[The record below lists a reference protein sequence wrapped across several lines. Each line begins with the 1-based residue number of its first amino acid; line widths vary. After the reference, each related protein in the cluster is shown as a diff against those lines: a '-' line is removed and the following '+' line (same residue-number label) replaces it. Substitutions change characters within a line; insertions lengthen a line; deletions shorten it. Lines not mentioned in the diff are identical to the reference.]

1 MPDSLGARLRQRREQ
16 QGIALATIAEETK
29 IKPSLLD
36 ALERDD
42 VSRWPSGIFRRAFVR
57 AYAHAIGLDP
67 DVVVREFLELYPDP
81 AEVVEAFQAAS
92 DAEGASVPGGPPT
105 RLRYLVGSAID
116 SLSRLRKSPAVEKS
130 TNPYAHPAMP
140 PANGMPALP
149 VETHPPDEPVDEP
162 VHSDWSREPAS
173 DNAAATGPIPS
184 DPEADVVTDP
194 ASEPARV
201 EGPDEAVAAVAPAG
215 KPASIEPDFA
225 AVADLCTELGRVQDS
240 AEVKPLLQEAA
251 RILDAIGI
259 IVWVWDGAAA
269 RLRPA
274 LAYGYSDRVVA
285 QLPSVRRDADNW
297 TAAAFRSARTYVI
310 NGDDHASGAVVA
322 PLLTPAGCA
331 GVLAIELP
339 HGNEPTRSV
348 IAAATI
354 FAAQLGQLTGD
365 ARAAE
370 PPAQTEPIAPPASS
384 GTRRFV

>member
-92 DAEGASVPGGPPT
+92 DAEGASVTGGPPT

-130 TNPYAHPAMP
+130 TNPYAPPARP

-149 VETHPPDEPVDEP
+149 VETHPPDEPVR
-162 VHSDWSREPAS
+162 SDPSRETAS
-173 DNAAATGPIPS
+173 DSAAVNGPIPS
-184 DPEADVVTDP
+184 EPEPGAVTH
-194 ASEPARV
+194 AVSEPGRV
-201 EGPDEAVAAVAPAG
+201 DGPGEAVADGAPSS

-225 AVADLCTELGRVQDS
+225 AVADLCTELGRVQNGT
-240 AEVKPLLQEAA
+240 EVKPLLQEAA

-285 QLPSVRRDADNW
+285 QLPSVRSDADNA

-310 NGDDHASGAVVA
+310 NGGDHASGAVVA
-322 PLLTPAGCA
+322 PLLTPTGCA

-365 ARAAE
+365 VRAAE

-384 GTRRFV
+384 RSRRFV